1 MAIAIKEL
9 NENDAA
15 NFKEF
20 LNTQREKLPDLKF
33 SSLVPPHE
41 DMAVIA
47 FKKKNNQ
54 AAAIKNFS
62 KDNCFVYT
70 EYAENI
76 VSLSRHKPETSINQ
90 ARYLFSGYVFYN
102 KKMLI
107 GTDEVAREISDIESL
122 RECCGEYCI
131 CTIENGKIS
140 LQADYFGMV
149 PWFYF
154 ENDEVFAASNH
165 YHLLLLLVSGMKVKL
180 EMNLARSRV
189 NIITTGFTY
198 GSSFSKDLD
207 VKGCKMNFAF
217 EEITYS
223 ALNGV
228 RIGKTSL
235 WHVVNDETRW
245 DEEAYE
251 RCIFAAK
258 EELYEYCKA
267 VFEHPRFTKIVV
279 DISGGF
285 DSRVVFATANSLPKK
300 LRRKMY
306 TFTRKSGTPDDIK
319 IANSVTNLYDYP
331 KYTYSPA
338 DTSNLFDVDGKIN
351 LAHVSR
357 NLGLYSVCSY
367 LYSTQY
373 YDKETLEITGYLGEV
388 ILGYK
393 RCRGE
398 LDYSLGDKRLLAR
411 LGGSYW
417 WNSVK
422 ELQQVFE
429 DQESIINETLK
440 NYECDCL
447 FKKFQALYIDSRNRF
462 ICNSSHNVENN
473 NMRIPMLFSK
483 NALKAKWLYF
493 SKFKNNSVPD
503 EKVSV
508 DLLNAINPLLSAL
521 PFAESNNDVI
531 PKPENLLNPFTVEIH
546 PDFTIKSGPEA
557 SAVKNLYKEK
567 VIGYMD
573 DLHIVEQMVLQI
585 YDYSKDYYPVCLA
598 LYKMIE
604 ILKERPEEIKTL
616 HSRETIRKV
625 YDIFYQIRI
634 VDRRG

>member
-70 EYAENI
+70 EYAGNI

-422 ELQQVFE
+422 ELKQVFE

-604 ILKERPEEIKTL
+604 ILKERPEEVKTL

>member
-604 ILKERPEEIKTL
+604 ILKERLEEVKTL